1 MRVALFTGA
10 AGEIGAATRKER
22 VGAGDALA
30 LLDRTAPVLGDH
42 LRIGPDL
49 ADPKRRGRGIPRLL
63 FGKVQKPG
71 LRYTGFPLNNVNKT
85 SVVATS

>member
-42 LRIGPDL
+42 LRIGLDL
-49 ADPKRRGRGIPRLL
+49 ADPKTPWPVTRLL